1 MSSKY
6 NFETRDQRIER
17 MHQDNPGRS
26 IELCVAVVDGIWDK
40 KREAVRSKIPDRFK
54 NADMQDL
61 GPKEEEIIDSID
73 SIFAS
78 PEDNDKVGLILTGPA
93 GSGKT
98 HAAYALMNLIADINP
113 DMIAYMTGYS
123 SAINGLKT
131 EFASG
136 SHDEMSSIWDRLT
149 NESGMYDGILMVDD
163 VSSQKLTD
171 FELDKLMMI
180 LEKRFNEYMPF
191 ILTTNVKQE
200 DFISVFGERLASRL
214 YGYCEIIE
222 FESRDMRADNNIQ
235 EGL

>member
-1 MSSKY
+1 MASKY

-17 MHQDNPGRS
+17 MHEDNPGRS
-26 IELCVAVVDGIWDK
+26 IEMCVAVVDGIWDK
-40 KREAVRSKIPDRFK
+40 RRESIISKIPDRFK
-54 NADMQDL
+54 NANMEDL
-61 GPKEEEIIDSID
+61 GFMQEQIIDGID
-73 SIFAS
+73 KVFSS
-78 PEDNDKVGLILTGPA
+78 PEENDKIGLILVGPA

-98 HAAYALMNLIADINP
+98 HAAYAVMNLIADVNP

-136 SHDEMSSIWDRLT
+136 TNDEMSSIWDRLT
-149 NESGMYDGILMVDD
+149 NESGMYDGILLIDD

-171 FELDKLMMI
+171 FELDKLMMV

-191 ILTTNVKQE
+191 IITTNVKPE
-200 DFISVFGERLASRL
+200 DFIAIFGERLTSRL
-214 YGYCEIIE
+214 FGYCEIVE
-222 FESRDMRADNNIQ
+222 FEARDIRMENKK